1 MADAIKRDEAGN
13 ITTKLNECKNN
24 LQRGNIY
31 SCLVA
36 FKEVLEK
43 MSSTKMIPADEK
55 GLNAEINIFQKK
67 LSSSS
72 IFRDVYGP
80 VTFRDNDIAP
90 ALTLMQQL
98 IEIKTEEINELMA
111 AKEAAKASKD
121 GASADADEI
130 NVQVRQIKI
139 LIEQGDYAT
148 MQEMLAN
155 REDLISIL
163 ADDYNGAGI
172 EHRRAGRY
180 DEALGE
186 FKKILV
192 FNPQDE
198 GLYYNIARV
207 YIAKKEWKTAAETIS
222 EGLKIDPGFG
232 EGIKLL
238 KYIRE
243 TGGMDEFSDKR
254 L

>member
-1 MADAIKRDEAGN
+1 MADAIKRDEAGK
-13 ITTKLNECKNN
+13 IAGKLNECKNN
-24 LQRGNIY
+24 LQKGNIY

-36 FKEVLEK
+36 FKDVLEK
-43 MSSTKMIPADEK
+43 MNSTRMIPADEK
-55 GLNAEINIFQKK
+55 ALNDEINIFQKK
-67 LSSSS
+67 LSASN

-90 ALTLMQQL
+90 ALALMQQL

-111 AKEAAKASKD
+111 EKEAAQAIQD
-121 GASADADEI
+121 RASADADGI
-130 NVQVRQIKI
+130 NAQVKKIKI

-148 MQEMLAN
+148 TQDMLVN

-163 ADDYNGAGI
+163 VDDYNGAGI
-172 EHRRAGRY
+172 GHRRAGRY
-180 DEALGE
+180 DEALSE

-192 FNPQDE
+192 VNPQDE
-198 GLYYNIARV
+198 GLYYNIARA
-207 YIAKKEWKTAAETIS
+207 YIAKKEWKTAAEAIN
-222 EGLKIDPGFG
+222 EGLKISPEFG

-243 TGGMDEFSDKR
+243 TGRVDG
-254 L
+254 

>member
-13 ITTKLNECKNN
+13 IAGKLNECKNN
-24 LQRGNIY
+24 LQRGNIF

-43 MSSTKMIPADEK
+43 MSSTRMIPADEK
-55 GLNAEINIFQKK
+55 ELNAEINIFQKK

-90 ALTLMQQL
+90 ALALMQQL

-111 AKEAAKASKD
+111 AKEAAQASPD
-121 GASADADEI
+121 GTSPEADGI
-130 NVQVRQIKI
+130 NTQVKQIKI
-139 LIEQGDYAT
+139 LIEQGDYAIT
-148 MQEMLAN
+148 QEMLVN

-180 DEALGE
+180 DEALSE

-207 YIAKKEWKTAAETIS
+207 YIAKKEWKTAAETIN
-222 EGLKIDPGFG
+222 EGLKINPQFG
-232 EGIKLL
+232 EGIKLI

-243 TGGMDEFSDKR
+243 TGRIDE
-254 L
+254 